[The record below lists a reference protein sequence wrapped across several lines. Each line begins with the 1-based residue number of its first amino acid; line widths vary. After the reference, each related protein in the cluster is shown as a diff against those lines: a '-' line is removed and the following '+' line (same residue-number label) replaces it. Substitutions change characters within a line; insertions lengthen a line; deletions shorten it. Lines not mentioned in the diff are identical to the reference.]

1 MTGESLYEDDDQEL
15 DEDYLDP
22 HYLHSAAELYD
33 NPELFYEMQGQLE
46 SAHGE
51 GGMSDQLGYEVDLGR
66 NYDQFDT
73 DVDGDHPAM
82 VGMSGAYRPIHQ
94 MPGYEE
100 DEAVDQALSP
110 RQYAMLI
117 NSMQDPLSMYASGL
131 RSDDPNGYNE
141 GRQSV
146 QQGSA
151 MMDQRVQEYNPLD
164 MYSGTRGLYN
174 TSPMYTDNEAAQV
187 ENFDGIDDYSD
198 HPAFAIM
205 NAGYNEQSNFDV
217 GLGAGPRPPTRYGS

>member
-22 HYLHSAAELYD
+22 RYLHSAAELYD

-51 GGMSDQLGYEVDLGR
+51 GRVNDPLGYELEIGR
-66 NYDQFDT
+66 NYDNFDT
-73 DVDGDHPAM
+73 DIDGDPAL
-82 VGMSGAYRPIHQ
+82 VGMGGAYRPMHQ

-100 DEAVDQALSP
+100 DESIGQTLSP
-110 RQYAMLI
+110 RQYAMLM
-117 NSMQDPLSMYASGL
+117 NSMQDPLSMYASSL
-131 RSDDPNGYNE
+131 RADDPNGRISYHE
-141 GRQSV
+141 GRQSA

-151 MMDQRVQEYNPLD
+151 MIDQRMQEYNPLD
-164 MYSGTRGLYN
+164 MYSRGLYN
-174 TSPMYTDNEAAQV
+174 TSPMYTDNEPAQV
-187 ENFDGIDDYSD
+187 EDFDGVDDYSD
-198 HPAFAIM
+198 HPAFAMM